1 MKQAIIV
8 ALVCLNAALVVALVF
23 GTGTQA
29 ADAQVIGGG
38 TNYILITGDIREDY
52 DAVYILDLGKRRL
65 AAMRFDKSKG
75 IAKGRLVPAGTRE
88 LLRDFERTDRSGR

>member
-8 ALVCLNAALVVALVF
+8 ALVCLNASLLVALVF
-23 GTGTQA
+23 GTGTPA

-38 TNYILITGDIREDY
+38 ANYLMLTGDIREDY

-65 AAMRFDKSKG
+65 AALKFDKKG
-75 IAKGRLVPAGTRE
+75 GLARGRLVPLGSRD
-88 LLRDFERTDRSGR
+88 LPRDFGKVRDTR